1 MANGLKSEAAEL
13 PDEQSILIVSPPRRH
28 RGRPPAPE
36 PGTTLSIWLPVSEYD
51 RICKL
56 AHQRDQTV
64 SALVKS
70 LLLFQ
75 LKTR

>member
-1 MANGLKSEAAEL
+1 MDGSPVASEPTLTIFPE
-13 PDEQSILIVSPPRRH
+13 RRR

-36 PGTTLSIWLPVSEYD
+36 PGISLSVWIPVSQYD
-51 RICKL
+51 RICKM
-56 AHQRDQTV
+56 AHQRDETV

-70 LLLFQ
+70 LLLVQ